1 MLRLLLGAYHTGERW
16 LDLLRSPALLVFR
29 VWVFWQLFQTG
40 IGKLQH
46 IGKIAD
52 FFSQLNIPFPLANA
66 WFIGCLE
73 TFGSALIIVG
83 LFSRVVAILLTISM
97 IVAYTAADMEAWSSF
112 LTNPD
117 KFEKADPFIFLLA
130 AIAILI
136 FGPGKIS
143 LDYLLSLFIKRGP
156 REG

>member
-1 MLRLLLGAYHTGERW
+1 MLRFLLAGYHAVESW
-16 LDLLRSPALLVFR
+16 LDWLRSPALLVFR
-29 VWVFWQLFQTG
+29 VWVFWQLLQTG

-52 FFSQLNIPFPLANA
+52 FFAQLNIPFPLANA
-66 WFIGCLE
+66 WVVGCLE

-83 LFSRVVAILLTISM
+83 LFSRLVAIPLTFSM
-97 IVAYTAADMEAWSSF
+97 IVAYITADMEAWSSF

-130 AIAILI
+130 ALAILI
-136 FGPGKIS
+136 FGPGKVS
-143 LDYLLSLFIKRGP
+143 LDYLLSSFARKKAE
-156 REG
+156 EG

>member
-1 MLRLLLGAYHTGERW
+1 MFRRLLVGYHVVEGW
-16 LDLLRSPALLVFR
+16 FDLLRSPALLVFR
-29 VWVFWQLFQTG
+29 IWVFWQLLQTG

-52 FFSQLNIPFPLANA
+52 FFAQLNIPFPLANA

-83 LFSRVVAILLTISM
+83 LFSRLVAIPLTISM
-97 IVAYTAADMEAWSSF
+97 IVAYIAADMEAWSSF

-130 AIAILI
+130 ALAILI
-136 FGPGKIS
+136 FGPGKFS
-143 LDYLLSLFIKRGP
+143 LDYLLSFVGKRRP
-156 REG
+156 KEA